1 MSRARRIPV
10 LLYHKT
16 LMAEQFTGQPG
27 SYVPVADTVR
37 GFKEI
42 LEGKYDH
49 LPEDAFRGVGSI
61 EDVVAK
67 AEKMGF

>member
-1 MSRARRIPV
+1 M
-10 LLYHKT
+10 LLNN
-16 LMAEQFTGQPG
+16 LQVFPG

-42 LEGKYDH
+42 LEGKYDD
-49 LPEDAFRGVGSI
+49 LPEDAFRSVGPI
-61 EDVVAK
+61 EDVIKK